1 METIQFGISIAVA
14 IAAGISPVIIAAW
27 RISGQISNL
36 GGQISALSAR
46 MDGMER
52 HLTARIDGIESR
64 LSKLET
70 EVHAINDYLRS
81 SAR

>member
-14 IAAGISPVIIAAW
+14 IAAGISPIIVAAW

-36 GGQISALSAR
+36 GGQISALS
-46 MDGMER
+46 
-52 HLTARIDGIESR
+52 ARIDGIESR

>member
-14 IAAGISPVIIAAW
+14 IAAGISPIIIAAW
-27 RISGQISNL
+27 RISGHIADL

-46 MDGMER
+46 M
-52 HLTARIDGIESR
+52 DGIESR

-70 EVHAINDYLRS
+70 EVHAINEHFRS